1 METPSLPHVV
11 ILGGGFAGLR
21 CARALRRAPVQITL
35 IDRRN
40 HHLFQPLLYQVATA
54 SLSPADIAAP
64 IRNVLR
70 NQPNAR
76 VWMGDVR
83 DIDVDRRTVILADG
97 EVRYDYL
104 LVATGATHSYFGRD
118 EWAEVAP
125 GLKTIEDAVVIR
137 RRFLLAFEAAERE
150 ADPEARRRHLT
161 FVIVGGGPTGAEL
174 AGAMAEIA
182 RTVIPKDFRAV
193 DTSSARIILVEG
205 VDRVLPSFEPEL
217 SAAARRQLERLGVEV
232 RTGTLVTAVDAR
244 GVTLKD
250 GERIEAENVVWA
262 AGVAASPIGATL
274 GAPLDRAGRVIVGSD
289 LSIPGHPEVFVAGDL
304 AWFEQEGRG
313 VSGVAPAAMQM
324 GTYVGKTIRAD
335 LAGKPRK
342 PFRYLNKGLL
352 ATIGRGA
359 AVADIRGMRFS
370 GLIAWLLWAIIHI
383 FYLIGFRNRLLV
395 MMEWGWAYLTYQRGM
410 RLITGESHHDLEVA
424 RSSG

>member
-1 METPSLPHVV
+1 MSTTPHVV

-21 CARALRRAPVQITL
+21 CAQALRRAPVRITM

-64 IRNVLR
+64 IRHVLR
-70 NQPNAR
+70 RQSNVR
-76 VWMGDVR
+76 VWLGDVQ
-83 DIDVDRRTVILADG
+83 DIDVERRTVTLADG
-97 EVRYDYL
+97 SIDYDYL
-104 LVATGATHSYFGRD
+104 VVATGVTHSYFGRD
-118 EWAEVAP
+118 DWAPLAP
-125 GLKTIEDAVVIR
+125 GLKTIEDAVEIR
-137 RRFLLAFEAAERE
+137 RRFLMAFEAAERE
-150 ADPEARRRHLT
+150 ADADARQRHLT

-193 DTSSARIILVEG
+193 DTATARIILVEG
-205 VDRVLPSFEPEL
+205 VDRVLPTFHERL
-217 SAAARRQLERLGVEV
+217 SAAAHRQLERLGVEI
-232 RTGTLVTAVDAR
+232 RTGALVTAIDER
-244 GVTLKD
+244 GVTLKS

-262 AGVAASPIGATL
+262 AGVAASPL
-274 GAPLDRAGRVIVGSD
+274 GAKLGASVDRAGRVVVGSD
-289 LSIPGHPEVFVAGDL
+289 LSVPGHPEVFVAGDL
-304 AWFEQEGRG
+304 AWFEQDGRG

-324 GTYVGKTIRAD
+324 GTYVGRTIRAD
-335 LAGKPRK
+335 VAGRPRR

-370 GLIAWLLWAIIHI
+370 GFVAWLLWVGIHI
-383 FYLIGFRNRLLV
+383 FYLIGFRNRILV
-395 MMEWGWAYLTYQRGM
+395 LMEWGWAYLTYQRGM
-410 RLITGESHHDLEVA
+410 RLITGASALELEVA
-424 RSSG
+424 RGGAG